1 MRKPEDDIDYVGRDR
16 RSMPLPFQS
25 LNLLAFSFF
34 FFAPLDFL
42 SFLPLSSSGLSP
54 PLSNIH
60 VRLIFANLFTP
71 EV

>member
-1 MRKPEDDIDYVGRDR
+1 MRKLEEDIDYVGRDR

-34 FFAPLDFL
+34 FHAPLDFL

-54 PLSNIH
+54 PPFFEYTRAINFRQPLH
-60 VRLIFANLFTP
+60 A
-71 EV
+71 